1 MGNRKYKNIQ
11 EHLATIDYRF
21 KNYIPSSES
30 MKLIGFINAINGGKE
45 ENESPLVHCM
55 MIDKM
60 VNNSRRVAIMAA
72 RGLSKSSLVE
82 YLILYLACFNELGS
96 IKDPKFIMYIADSIE
111 NGVKRFRNSLELKYA
126 NSDYLQQ
133 LIPNKTIK
141 FLATDSK
148 SNKEYELSDGD
159 INDLANA
166 GRSITD
172 VKLTF
177 INKKGQPL
185 VIRNYGIKTG
195 IRGTRELG
203 VRPFCAMLD
212 DAIRDEDARS
222 ETVIQSIENIVY
234 QAIPYA
240 LHPTKQKIIWVGTPF
255 NASDP
260 LYKAIDSGIWD
271 SLVIPICE
279 KFPCERKEFR
289 GAWEDRFNYEVVKG
303 FYEDAMAK
311 GDTRGFYQEL
321 MMNIIS
327 DDDILIRKENLI
339 YIDNTSNRYNA
350 HYNYYIT
357 TDLAVSQKE
366 AADYSVI
373 SVWAYT
379 ANEDFILV
387 DGFCG
392 KVVVDDFIKMLF
404 SFVIKY
410 KPLQVGL
417 EVTGQQLGFVQWIT
431 NEQYKNNVY
440 FNIKEVK
447 PNKDKYSRF
456 LTFAPNYHRNKVKIY
471 SSMKQNK
478 RYYDEFIDEISKVT
492 INDGFK
498 SKHDDVLDT
507 HSMLL
512 YLDLYAP
519 SYGVIDETPELV
531 VTRDNYFWRTPNH
544 SDDSTRNSYYF

>member
-1 MGNRKYKNIQ
+1 MFRYKNIQ
-11 EHLATIDYRF
+11 EHLATLDYRF
-21 KNYIPSSES
+21 KGYIPSKQS
-30 MKLIGFINAINGGKE
+30 MQLIGFINAINGGRE

-60 VNNSRRVAIMAA
+60 TNASRRTAIMAA
-72 RGLSKSSLVE
+72 RGLSKSSLIE

-96 IKDPKFIMYIADSIE
+96 IKDPKFVLYLADSID
-111 NGVKRFRNSLELKYA
+111 NGVKKFRNSIEENYSK
-126 NSDYLQQ
+126 SDYLQK
-133 LIPNKTIK
+133 LIPNKNIK
-141 FLATDSK
+141 LLATDSK
-148 SNKEYELSDGD
+148 NGGEFELSDND
-159 INDLANA
+159 VKDLANA
-166 GRSITD
+166 GRTITD
-172 VKLTF
+172 ARIRF
-177 INKKGQPL
+177 INNKGESL
-185 VIRNYGIKTG
+185 SINCYGVKTG
-195 IRGTRELG
+195 IRGTKAAK
-203 VRPFCAMLD
+203 VRPSICFAD
-212 DAIRDEDARS
+212 DLIKDTDARS
-222 ETVIQSIENIVY
+222 ETVLSTIEDIMYQSV
-234 QAIPYA
+234 PYA

-271 SLVIPICE
+271 SLVLPICE
-279 KFPCERKEFR
+279 KFPCQREEFR
-289 GAWEDRFNYEVVKG
+289 GAWEDRFNYDVVKG
-303 FYEDAMAK
+303 FYDDAMAK

-321 MMNIIS
+321 MMSIIS
-327 DDDILIRKENLI
+327 DDDLLIKKENLI
-339 YIDNTSNRYNA
+339 YIDNQNDKYNPA
-350 HYNYYIT
+350 YNYYIT

-392 KVVVDDFIKMLF
+392 KVVVDDFIKTLF

-440 FNIKEVK
+440 FNLKEIR

-478 RYYDEFIDEISKVT
+478 KYYDEFLDEISKVT

-519 SYGVIDETPELV
+519 SYGVVDETPELV
-531 VTRDNYFWRTPNH
+531 VTQNSYFWRTPR
-544 SDDSTRNSYYF
+544 SSSEYTRNSYYF